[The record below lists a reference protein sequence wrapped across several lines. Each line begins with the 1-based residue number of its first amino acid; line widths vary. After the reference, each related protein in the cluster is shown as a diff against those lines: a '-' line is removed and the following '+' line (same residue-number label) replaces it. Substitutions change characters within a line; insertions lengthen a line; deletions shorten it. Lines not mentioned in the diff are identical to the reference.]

1 MLRLARDAGTAVVLS
16 VSVAMCL
23 SFEVVKAQTILCSN
37 LAMDN
42 RNTETLAVYR
52 LTPYVRLVR
61 SISLLD
67 CGKMALIY
75 NPLSQNCSHMPT
87 IPKFHEVFIPMLT
100 VLSADGELRRE
111 ELKRRI
117 RDEFYADLPEELLS
131 QRTST
136 GHVLIMNRMGWA
148 VSYLKKGKFVA
159 QPKRGYVQITDKGR
173 AALATKKL
181 SLKDLKNDPD
191 YLAADLEKH
200 SDRDTKDSLI
210 PTVDE
215 TPQDLIDQGFATI
228 RDGLMADLLERLKT
242 IDPFYFEKVI
252 LILLKKMG
260 YGDFVET
267 KKTGDGGI
275 DGIINQDQ
283 LGIEKIYI
291 QAKRYSENKVR
302 EKDIRNF
309 IGAMS
314 GDTTK
319 GVFVTTSLFDEAA
332 VKKAKEAHHKII
344 LIDGY
349 KLTDL
354 MFQFGVGVQTTSVYE
369 LKELDEDFFDNS

>member
-1 MLRLARDAGTAVVLS
+1 
-16 VSVAMCL
+16 
-23 SFEVVKAQTILCSN
+23 
-37 LAMDN
+37 
-42 RNTETLAVYR
+42 
-52 LTPYVRLVR
+52 
-61 SISLLD
+61 
-67 CGKMALIY
+67 
-75 NPLSQNCSHMPT
+75 MPT

-267 KKTGDGGI
+267 KKTGDGGGGGT
-275 DGIINQDQ
+275 DSKVASTLAFPFRTSYLNQIANSSSSSFS
-283 LGIEKIYI
+283 L
-291 QAKRYSENKVR
+291 
-302 EKDIRNF
+302 
-309 IGAMS
+309 S
-314 GDTTK
+314 GTLNGVSVTGSGTTVSGRLSTGTFE
-319 GVFVTTSLFDEAA
+319 GVTALTRISTLSMT
-332 VKKAKEAHHKII
+332 
-344 LIDGY
+344 
-349 KLTDL
+349 LTD
-354 MFQFGVGVQTTSVYE
+354 GKTSMP
-369 LKELDEDFFDNS
+369 LDTSGNI